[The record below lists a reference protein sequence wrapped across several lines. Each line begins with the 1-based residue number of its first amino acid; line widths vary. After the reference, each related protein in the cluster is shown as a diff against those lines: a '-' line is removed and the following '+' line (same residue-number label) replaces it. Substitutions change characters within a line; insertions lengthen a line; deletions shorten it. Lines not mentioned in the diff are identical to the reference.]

1 MPVDIRR
8 FVLDMLILHDFWAFV
23 LYNRSTMVY
32 ANAMFLY
39 GIVDFLNFYDKKH
52 RQQSSV
58 IAALLAVFL
67 YSSFV

>member
-1 MPVDIRR
+1 MPVGIRC

-32 ANAMFLY
+32 VNAMFLY
-39 GIVDFLNFYDKKH
+39 GIVDNPSFCSKRH

-58 IAALLAVFL
+58 IAALLAVLL